1 MDIRVVNAL
10 TYEEFVELFGN
21 VVEKC
26 PIISAAI
33 WSNRPFKDLTDIEA
47 HITEFIDSL
56 SDSGMLFFLLYQLN
70 NIWYHVF
77 LSFKHNNLFTGLYTI
92 KVHYMC
98 SGKEGILRCHPD
110 LAGRDLQSGTLTRE
124 SREEQGQ
131 AGMTALDSA
140 EILLM
145 HRLNSEY
152 RERFGFPFVI
162 CARLNNK
169 ADIMRRLSERLE
181 NDCAAE
187 RELAIEEVKK
197 ICSLRLHNIVL
208 SDIQTKL

>member
-1 MDIRVVNAL
+1 MDISAVNAL

-21 VVEKC
+21 VVEKS

-33 WSNRPFKDLTDIEA
+33 WSHRPFKDLTDIEA
-47 HITEFIDSL
+47 HITEFIHSL
-56 SDSGMLFFLLYQLN
+56 SD
-70 NIWYHVF
+70 
-77 LSFKHNNLFTGLYTI
+77 
-92 KVHYMC
+92 

-124 SREEQGQ
+124 SREEQSQ

-152 RERFGFPFVI
+152 KERFGFPFII

-169 ADIMRRLSERLE
+169 ADIVRRLSERLK
-181 NDCAAE
+181 NDRAAE

-197 ICSLRLHNIVL
+197 ISSLRLHNIVL
-208 SDIQTKL
+208 SGIQTKL